1 MTKAQAAIVGA
12 GRTRFGELW
21 NQSAERLVVEA
32 GLDAIKSVDKGIG
45 RKDINAFYIGSLLL
59 EKTTNIS
66 TLDAY
71 LSRELSV
78 HAPIAILK
86 SGSSALYNGV
96 NAIKSGLD
104 VVCVGGIEKM
114 TDAFVSIPE
123 FLTSTIDQYEAD
135 AGFTYPGLFAAMT
148 NKYMLDF
155 NAKRE
160 AFAKVPCKNH
170 YHGMNNEFAQ
180 FRNKM
185 LPERVLSSPL
195 VADPI
200 RTFECAPISDGA
212 AAVIITKPEIA
223 KKFTD
228 TPIYIVSSS
237 QATDH
242 ISLYSRHSMTKFEST
257 ELAMERALKESSIGL
272 DKIQIAEVHDSTPIE
287 EVLFLEDAGFVKKG
301 LGWKIV
307 DESIKSFE
315 GSKHI
320 PYVLED
326 GRELVINCGGGL
338 KADGHPIG
346 ATGVRQ
352 VYEAFKQLRNEAGK
366 RQVSLDKQI
375 ESAVLHD
382 TESSGAVST
391 IHILRRFE

>member
-1 MTKAQAAIVGA
+1 MQAKAAIVGA
-12 GRTRFGELW
+12 GRTKFGELW
-21 NQSAERLVVEA
+21 DQSAEKLVVEA

-78 HAPIAILK
+78 HAPIAIMK

-96 NAIKSGLD
+96 NAIKSGFD

-123 FLTSTIDQYEAD
+123 FLTSTIDQNEAD
-135 AGFTYPGLFAAMT
+135 AGFTPYGLFASMT
-148 NKYMLDF
+148 NRYIHDF

-170 YHGMNNEFAQ
+170 YHAINNEFAQ
-180 FRNKM
+180 FRNKL
-185 LPERVLSSPL
+185 LPERVLNSSL

-200 RTFECAPISDGA
+200 RVFECAPISDGA
-212 AAVIITKPEIA
+212 AAIILTKPEIA
-223 KKFTD
+223 RKFTD
-228 TPIYIVSSS
+228 TPIYIVGSS

-257 ELAMERALKESSIGL
+257 ELAMQNALKEASITP
-272 DKIQIAEVHDSTPIE
+272 DKIKIAEVHDTTPIE
-287 EVLFLEDAGFVKKG
+287 EILFLEDAGFVKKG
-301 LGWKIV
+301 NAWRVV
-307 DESIKSFE
+307 DESIKSFD

-320 PYVLED
+320 PYVLEKN
-326 GRELVINCGGGL
+326 ELIVNCGGGL

-352 VYEAFKQLRNEAGK
+352 VFEAFKQLRNEAGK
-366 RQVSLDKQI
+366 RQVSLNDLDTALI
-375 ESAVLHD
+375 HD
-382 TESSGAVST
+382 TESIGAVST
-391 IHILRRFE
+391 IHVLRRFQ